1 MLLALRSLYERG
13 VVVASQL
20 EAFVL
25 SDATA
30 RQLRR
35 PASATE
41 AASLGHSQTSVAT
54 VQVSRVE
61 PSSLDSSTTQTA
73 VIAAGHLE
81 SLVLASSWA
90 AQLQAISEARESLLI
105 SDGIPAVG
113 IYRTVVA
120 IEPLAMETNEVSWR
134 FKPIGIGAVAAQP
147 IKGMTGAV
155 VSFLGIQATA
165 QVGAP
170 VAVAS
175 SSGIQVTQVGFFIPE
190 DVYLMSSWG
199 NRLLGSDGEPLLPN
213 YSAPAEEILLDP
225 FGQVLTDSDGKPL
238 VSNYTARL
246 TNTLVDSWGEVLLD
260 SSGNPLMW
268 RREAV
273 PEVLMDAFGDVLM
286 THEGIPLSYHYRSV

>member
-61 PSSLDSSTTQTA
+61 PSSLDSSAAQSSEAA
-73 VIAAGHLE
+73 VSQLE
-81 SLVLASSWA
+81 SLALASSWIS
-90 AQLQAISEARESLLI
+90 QLQTISLAQEGLTL
-105 SDGIPAVG
+105 SDGIPVVWV
-113 IYRTVVA
+113 YRIGHV
-120 IEPLAMETNEVSWR
+120 NESLGMKAESVSWG
-134 FKPIGIGAVAAQP
+134 FKPIGIGAVASQP
-147 IKGMTGAV
+147 TKGMTGAV
-155 VSFLGIQATA
+155 VSFQGIQATV
-165 QVGAP
+165 QVGAA
-170 VAVAS
+170 AVAATS
-175 SSGIQVTQVGFFIPE
+175 GGIQVSQVGFFIPE
-190 DVYLMSSWG
+190 EVYLKDSWG
-199 NRLLGSDGEPLLPN
+199 NRLLGSDGEPLLP
-213 YSAPAEEILLDP
+213 
-225 FGQVLTDSDGKPL
+225 
-238 VSNYTARL
+238 NYTARL

-273 PEVLMDAFGDVLM
+273 PEVLMDAFGDVLE